1 MFSLTCMGL
10 VNAAAVTWDVSI
22 YDQEVYTSNLFVEVL
37 PREKD
42 MSITIL
48 RTKT

>member
-22 YDQEVYTSNLFVEVL
+22 YDREVYTSSLFVEVL
-37 PREKD
+37 SREKD
-42 MSITIL
+42 MSITIM
-48 RTKT
+48 KTIT